1 MVWYGSPLSA
11 FHMPRASIGKYSL
24 TKARSLKT
32 FATEVRPPSLLATY
46 PMPTPKPSHR
56 LSASQRKEAIAR
68 AVLPVVA
75 RKGFDGVTTREL
87 AAVSGVS
94 EALIFRHYPTK
105 EQLCAEIYDYCS
117 HSFELDYGRIAELP
131 PTTESLVKLV
141 YFLIRGIV
149 VKRPDHADA
158 SMRLLYRSLLE
169 DGLYAGRVFG
179 GRQLGQMRRQFC
191 ALLAGARAT
200 GDAVEV
206 ESVDKDLFWFCHH
219 TASLVCLV
227 RLAERPAVTYS
238 ARADALVTELTQFV
252 LRGIGLSEATL
263 REHATRERFA
273 EWLKSPELTLL
284 ATL

>member
-1 MVWYGSPLSA
+1 
-11 FHMPRASIGKYSL
+11 MPKTPA
-24 TKARSLKT
+24 AR
-32 FATEVRPPSLLATY
+32 
-46 PMPTPKPSHR
+46 R
-56 LSASQRKEAIAR
+56 LSAPQRKEAIAR
-68 AVLPVVA
+68 AVLPVLA

-117 HSFELDYGRIAELP
+117 HSFELDYRRIAQLP

-179 GRQLGQMRRQFC
+179 GRQLGQMRRQFG
-191 ALLAGARAT
+191 ALLAAARAA
-200 GDAVEV
+200 GDAAEIAAPV
-206 ESVDKDLFWFCHH
+206 SDLFWFSHH
-219 TASLVCLV
+219 IASLVCLV
-227 RLAERPAVTYS
+227 QLAERPVVTYR
-238 ARADALVTELTQFV
+238 ARADTLIAELALFV
-252 LRGIGLSEATL
+252 LRGIGVSETAL
-263 REHATRERFA
+263 RAHATHERFA

-284 ATL
+284 AKL